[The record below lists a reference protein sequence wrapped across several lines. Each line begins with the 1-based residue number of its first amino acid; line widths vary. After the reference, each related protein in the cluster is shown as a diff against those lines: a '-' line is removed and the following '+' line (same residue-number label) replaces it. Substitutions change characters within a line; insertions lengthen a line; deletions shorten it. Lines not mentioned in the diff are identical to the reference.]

1 MGLRSSQTAYHHLTK
16 LEAAGRRPWGE
27 GRRDQ
32 FRYDEE
38 ATVEWLNTEE
48 NRVRRRAE
56 DVRIKGRGVYV
67 VHPRATK
74 A

>member
-38 ATVEWLNTEE
+38 VTVKRLYTEG
-48 NRVRRRAE
+48 NMVRRRAE
-56 DVRIKGRGVYV
+56 DMRVKVRVVYV
-67 VHPRATK
+67 VHQRRKK